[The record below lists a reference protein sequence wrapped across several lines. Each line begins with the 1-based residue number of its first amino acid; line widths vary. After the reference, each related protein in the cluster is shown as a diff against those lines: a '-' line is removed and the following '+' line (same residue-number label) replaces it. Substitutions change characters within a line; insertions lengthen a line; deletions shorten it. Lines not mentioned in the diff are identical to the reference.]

1 MSSSTAQVDTVL
13 LKVASRCNIDC
24 TYCYV
29 YNMGDEGWRG
39 MPALMSDATVD
50 ALCQR
55 LSELARA
62 QSRKFAIVLHGG
74 EPMMM
79 GPRRLKKLLIALR
92 GVLSSD
98 YPIAIQSNGLLLT
111 KEVLDVCDEADV
123 SLSISIDGPEE
134 VHDRFRVGK
143 KGQGTHGQ
151 TRAGIT
157 LLKAHPS
164 TERLFSGVLAVID
177 PGSSPA
183 EVYAYLTS
191 LGSPSIDF
199 LYRDGNHSVLPY
211 GKAAAQSVEYGRWL
225 EVVLDRYLADPNP
238 PKIRFLDDLIK
249 LVLGGKGVKEGLGE
263 MDYGIL
269 IVDTDGSITKNDTLK
284 STQPGGDRFEQAW
297 SVYTHRFS
305 EVVRSEEF
313 ARYHEIQR
321 PTASKC
327 CSCAELSVCGGGMP
341 LHRWSQADGLNNPSV
356 YCADQLHIIG
366 SIRNRLRSEGLTA

>member
-39 MPALMSDATVD
+39 MPALMSEATVA

-55 LSELARA
+55 LSELARE
-62 QSRKFAIVLHGG
+62 QSRKFAVVLHGG

-79 GPRRLKKLLIALR
+79 GPRRLKGLLAALR

-98 YPIAIQSNGLLLT
+98 YPIAIQSNGVLLT
-111 KEVLDVCDEADV
+111 KEILDVCDEADV

-143 KGQGTHGQ
+143 KGQGTHGA
-151 TRAGIT
+151 TCAGIA

-164 TERLFSGVLAVID
+164 ANRLFSGVLAVID
-177 PGSSPA
+177 PCSPPA
-183 EVYAYLTS
+183 EVYAYLAS
-191 LGSPSIDF
+191 LGAPSIDF

-211 GKAAAQSVEYGRWL
+211 GKAAVESVEYGQWL
-225 EVVLDRYLADPNP
+225 EVVLGCYLADPNP
-238 PKIRFLDDLIK
+238 PKVRFLDDLIK

-269 IVDTDGSITKNDTLK
+269 IVDTNGSITKNDTLK
-284 STQPGGDRFEQAW
+284 STEPGADRFEQAW
-297 SVYTHRFS
+297 SVHTHGFS

-313 ARYHEIQR
+313 FRYHEIQR
-321 PTASKC
+321 PTAPKC
-327 CSCAELSVCGGGMP
+327 RSCAEVSVCGGGMP
-341 LHRWSQADGLNNPSV
+341 LHRWSKEEGLNNPSV
-356 YCADQLHIIG
+356 YCSDQLHIIG
-366 SIRNRLRSEGLTA
+366 SIRKRLRSEGLIA

>member
-1 MSSSTAQVDTVL
+1 MRSSTAQVDTVL

-55 LSELARA
+55 LSELAQT

-79 GPRRLKKLLIALR
+79 GPRRLKKLLTALR

-98 YPIAIQSNGLLLT
+98 YPIAIQSNGVLLT
-111 KEVLDVCDEADV
+111 KEILDVCDEMDV

-134 VHDRFRVGK
+134 VHDHFRVGK

-151 TRAGIT
+151 TRAGIA

-164 TERLFSGVLAVID
+164 AERLFSGVLAVID

-183 EVYAYLTS
+183 EVYAHLTS
-191 LGSPSIDF
+191 LGAPSIDF

-211 GKAAAQSVEYGRWL
+211 GKSAAQSVEYGQWL
-225 EVVLDRYLADPNP
+225 EVILDRYLADPNP

-249 LVLGGKGVKEGLGE
+249 LVLGGRGIKEGLGE

-284 STQPGGDRFEQAW
+284 STEPGADRFEQAW
-297 SVYTHRFS
+297 SVHNHGFS
-305 EVVRSEEF
+305 EVVQSEEF

-321 PTASKC
+321 PTALKC
-327 CSCAELSVCGGGMP
+327 RSCVELSVCGGGMP
-341 LHRWSQADGLNNPSV
+341 LHRWSQDDGLNNPSV
-356 YCADQLHIIG
+356 YCSDQLHIIG

>member
-1 MSSSTAQVDTVL
+1 MSPSTAQVDTVL

-39 MPALMSDATVD
+39 MPALLSDATVG
-50 ALCQR
+50 ALCRR
-55 LSELARA
+55 LSELAQT

-74 EPMMM
+74 EPMML
-79 GPRRLKKLLIALR
+79 GPRRLKKLLTALR
-92 GVLSSD
+92 NVLSRD
-98 YPIAIQSNGLLLT
+98 YPIAIQSNGVLLT
-111 KEVLDVCDEADV
+111 KEILDVCDESDV
-123 SLSISIDGPEE
+123 SLSISIDGPED

-151 TRAGIT
+151 TRAGIS

-164 TERLFSGVLAVID
+164 SERLFSGVLAVID

-183 EVYAYLTS
+183 AVYAHLTS
-191 LGSPSIDF
+191 LGAPSIDF

-211 GKAAAQSVEYGRWL
+211 GKIAAQSIEYGQWL
-225 EVVLDRYLADPNP
+225 EGILDCYLADPAP

-249 LVLGGKGVKEGLGE
+249 LVLGGRGVKEGLGE

-284 STQPGGDRFEQAW
+284 STEPGADRFEQAW
-297 SVYTHRFS
+297 SVHTHGFS
-305 EVVRSEEF
+305 EVVQSDEF

-327 CSCAELSVCGGGMP
+327 RSCTELSVCGGGMP
-341 LHRWSQADGLNNPSV
+341 LHRWSQDDGLNNPSV
-356 YCADQLHIIG
+356 YCSDQLHIIG
-366 SIRNRLRSEGLTA
+366 SIRNRLRGEGLIA